1 MFTKHAKGQE
11 MEQYFNIVEINSI
24 KSEIINTFE
33 EVADKLNVPINEIK
47 IVAKQMFDESFN
59 IVKEIKEVKSS

>member
-1 MFTKHAKGQE
+1 MFTKHNKGQQ
-11 MEQYFNIVEINSI
+11 MEQYFNIVEVNSI